1 MDEIVANEGVV
12 QFLKTK
18 FIEGGPW
25 FMGIITLV
33 LVVGLAFCIERLI
46 YLYLSKIN
54 SRQLLS
60 EAEKKLETGTVD
72 EVKILA
78 RGHRGPVASIAYQAF
93 SRIDEPVDTIE
104 KSVQAY
110 GNAQVGLL
118 EKNLSWIS
126 LCITVAP
133 TLGFLGTVVGMIM
146 AFDDIQLAGDINP
159 TVVAGGM
166 KVALITTVGGLIA
179 ALILQFFY
187 NLIQTLID
195 GLVND
200 MENAS
205 VSLMDMILKY
215 KKQLKIKN

>member
-1 MDEIVANEGVV
+1 MNEIVENEGLI
-12 QFLKTK
+12 QLLKTK

-33 LVVGLAFCIERLI
+33 LVIGLAFCVERLI
-46 YLYLSKIN
+46 YLYLSRIDIG
-54 SRQLLS
+54 QFLLK
-60 EAEKKLETGTVD
+60 AEKNLDKGNLDAT
-72 EVKILA
+72 KKLA
-78 RGHRGPVASIAYQAF
+78 RNQRGPVASIAYQAF
-93 SRIDEPVDTIE
+93 CRIDEPVDAIE
-104 KSVQAY
+104 KSISAY

-133 TLGFLGTVVGMIM
+133 SLGFLGTVVGMIM
-146 AFDDIQLAGDINP
+146 AFDDIQAAGDINP
-159 TVVAGGM
+159 TIVAGGM
-166 KVALITTVGGLIA
+166 KVALITTVAGLIVA
-179 ALILQFFY
+179 IVLQFFY

-205 VSLMDMILKY
+205 VSLIDMILSY
-215 KKQLKIKN
+215 KKKS